1 MNNQC
6 MFITADEIRK
16 LMGVSRAYAY
26 KLIKQLNA
34 ELEAKGFIVIS
45 GKTNRQYFNERL
57 YCGKV
62 A

>member
-34 ELEAKGFIVIS
+34 ELEAKGFIVVS
-45 GKTNRQYFNERL
+45 GKTNRQYFNARL

>member
-1 MNNQC
+1 MDNQC
-6 MFITADEIRK
+6 MFIKADEIRE
-16 LMGVSRAYAY
+16 LLGVSRAYAY

-34 ELEAKGFIVIS
+34 ELEEKGFIVIS

-57 YCGKV
+57 YRKV

>member
-6 MFITADEIRK
+6 MFINAEEICAC
-16 LMGVSRAYAY
+16 MGIGRTSAY

-34 ELEAKGFIVIS
+34 ELEAKGFLVVS

-57 YCGKV
+57 YGKV